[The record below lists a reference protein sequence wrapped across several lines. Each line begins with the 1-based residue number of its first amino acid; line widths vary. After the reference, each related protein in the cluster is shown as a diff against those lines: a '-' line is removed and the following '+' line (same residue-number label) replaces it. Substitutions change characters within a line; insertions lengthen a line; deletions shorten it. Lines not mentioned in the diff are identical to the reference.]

1 MGLLQDGYLSQTGP
15 LELKEQI
22 RVYESS
28 LKYVRTNTEESR
40 LIGEQ
45 INGIGYGSPSNICG
59 PLSIAILQDVGLI
72 DSSLNP
78 HTYWLLNADIAY
90 DRRLLSKAFP
100 PEQFESIRINRRLNE
115 IDWNETPLYP
125 GDFIYLYAG
134 YGGNFEHML
143 VVSRVDVNGRAYS
156 VTNHRTPNGFIISE
170 VLLYNPAN
178 SNVGMFPIWT
188 ARLNADTGSTG
199 FAGLEIW
206 RQRSP

>member
-22 RVYESS
+22 RVYEAS
-28 LKYVRTNTEESR
+28 LKYIRTNTEESR

-45 INGIGYGSPSNICG
+45 INGIGYGSPRNICG
-59 PLSIAILQDVGLI
+59 PLSIAILQDAGLI

-78 HTYWLLNADIAY
+78 YTYWLLNADISY

-100 PEQFESIRINRRLNE
+100 SEQFESIRINRRLNE
-115 IDWNETPLYP
+115 IDWNVTPLYP

-134 YGGNFEHML
+134 YGGNFEQML
-143 VVSRVDVNGRAYS
+143 VVNRVDANGRAYS

-170 VLLYNPAN
+170 VLLYNPTN
-178 SNVGMFPIWT
+178 SNVGMFPVWT

-199 FAGLEIW
+199 FAGLEVW